1 MSAPVAGSYEEGVQ
15 AMREIGRGM
24 SRIAKKSGPL
34 DAEDRDYLQLMAG
47 VLLGLAIRFERL
59 RPDEEGEKIEVTR

>member
-1 MSAPVAGSYEEGVQ
+1 MTVAPDSYEEGVQ
-15 AMREIGRGM
+15 ALREIGRGM

-47 VLLGLAIRFERL
+47 ILLGLALRLERL
-59 RPDEEGEKIEVTR
+59 RPEEK